1 MTNVTNQKAIV
12 LFSSGLDSVVNVS
25 ILQHIYKIEPI
36 LLFIDYGQ
44 KALEAELQST
54 KRFASANGLKLITH
68 KISDRILGSK
78 LTDGNSDIDVDVS
91 DGREAPVDLVP
102 YRNLQFALIGAQYAR
117 KLNIN
122 IVSFA
127 FNISE
132 MGAYPDN
139 TDRFLENLNE
149 MFLAT
154 TYYPYEQPIFF
165 ISPTI
170 RFTKTEL
177 VKIGSYLRADF
188 KNSTSCYYP
197 INNLACGVCNSCRF
211 RIEAFK
217 RAKVKDHIDY
227 AIEVDFDSQP
237 VSYEDV
243 KMLLDIALQDK
254 QKLEQ
259 KLEKFGLT
267 SGVSHV

>member
-44 KALEAELQST
+44 KALEAELQAT
-54 KRFASANGLKLITH
+54 KRFAEANGLKLITH
-68 KISDRILGSK
+68 KINDRILGSK
-78 LTDGNSDIDVDVS
+78 LTDGNGIDIDVS

-149 MFLAT
+149 LFLAT

-177 VKIGSYLRADF
+177 VKIGTYLGADF

-197 INNLACGVCNSCRF
+197 VNNLACGVCNSCRF

-237 VSYEDV
+237 VRYEDV
-243 KMLLDIALQDK
+243 KMLLDIALQDIQTLQ
-254 QKLEQ
+254 QKLER
-259 KLEKFGLT
+259 F
-267 SGVSHV
+267 GVSHV